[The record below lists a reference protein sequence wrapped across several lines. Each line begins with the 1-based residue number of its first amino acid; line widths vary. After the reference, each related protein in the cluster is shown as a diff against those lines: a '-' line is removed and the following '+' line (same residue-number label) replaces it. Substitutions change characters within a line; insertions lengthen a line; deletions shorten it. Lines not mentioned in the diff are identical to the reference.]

1 MKLAIFDL
9 DGVIVST
16 DELHYAAWKT
26 VMDDADLKFND
37 EMNDQIRGLSR
48 DASLHTLLRFNQ
60 ATLADEVF
68 DEKLEVKNQLYRD
81 NLSTLSEKDILPG
94 VLQLITYLRREGVK
108 LAIGSSSRNA
118 EFILD
123 QLKLTS
129 AFDAIVTGNDVTQ
142 GKPDPEVFQK
152 SATALGVAVEECIV
166 FEDAQAGVDAARN
179 AGMRVVGVGTAT
191 LTGATL
197 LVTDL
202 RNIELSL
209 LAECMDEH

>member
-1 MKLAIFDL
+1 M
-9 DGVIVST
+9 
-16 DELHYAAWKT
+16 
-26 VMDDADLKFND
+26 
-37 EMNDQIRGLSR
+37 
-48 DASLHTLLRFNQ
+48 
-60 ATLADEVF
+60 
-68 DEKLEVKNQLYRD
+68 
-81 NLSTLSEKDILPG
+81 
-94 VLQLITYLRREGVK
+94 K

-209 LAECMDEH
+209 LAECTDEH